1 MSIVVTGATGHL
13 GRLIVEAL
21 LDNGIPA
28 EDIVAT
34 GRAVDRLDDLATR
47 GVVIRRAD
55 YSDPAGLA
63 SAFAGAD
70 KVMLVSGSEVGSRRE
85 QHRNAVDAA
94 VTTGAGLIV
103 YTSIAGAD
111 HTELLLADEHRAT
124 EAMIRDSGVPFAF
137 LRNGWYLETYT
148 AQIDAALD
156 NGVIIGAAGDGLIS
170 GAARADYAAA
180 AAAVAGRRRPNRG
193 ELRARRRRAVHHDGV
208 RRRTLPAERPTGQL
222 PEPLDRRVHLGVDR
236 FRGTRAGG
244 LGVRGRRRRGGQG
257 RTARDVRRSVQADR
271 PPDHAVAGRHRGCP
285 GG

>member
-1 MSIVVTGATGHL
+1 M
-13 GRLIVEAL
+13 
-21 LDNGIPA
+21 
-28 EDIVAT
+28 
-34 GRAVDRLDDLATR
+34 
-47 GVVIRRAD
+47 VIRRAD

-94 VTTGAGLIV
+94 VTAGAGLIV

-124 EAMIRDSGVPFAF
+124 EAMIRDSGVPFVF

-148 AQIDAALD
+148 AQIGAALD

-180 AAAVAGRRRPNRG
+180 AAAVLIGDGETGVSYELGGDVPFTMTEYAAELSRQSGRPVSYQNLSTAEYAAALTGFGVPEQAAAVYADADAGVARG
-193 ELRARRRRAVHHDGV
+193 ELHVTSGDLSKLIG
-208 RRRTLPAERPTGQL
+208 RPTTPL
-222 PEPLDRRVHLGVDR
+222 PDAIAIAL
-236 FRGTRAGG
+236 AG
-244 LGVRGRRRRGGQG
+244 
-257 RTARDVRRSVQADR
+257 
-271 PPDHAVAGRHRGCP
+271 
-285 GG
+285 